1 MARIAERVLMPEI
14 QQATDLPEQQHS
26 FRKGHSTVTAVST
39 LVEDVIDGF
48 NEKRL
53 PRRTIAVALD
63 LKKAFDT
70 VNLDQLIELILESR
84 LTAHTK
90 KWLSNYLRGRKQRTD
105 LDGVLSKA
113 AVIKTG
119 VPQGSVL
126 SPTLFAWYLQ
136 DIPQPKDE
144 QVKLIIY
151 ADDITIYAQSTDR
164 KDAGARIN
172 RYLDE
177 LSPYLKKK
185 QLFVSTGKCASI
197 LFSTWSKEWK
207 EPLGIK
213 LSNADIPTV
222 DSLKLLG
229 VTLDHSLTF
238 NEHIKGVNQ
247 KALKRTNAIKAI
259 CSRKH
264 GLKRKEGT
272 TIYKAML
279 KSTLNYGA
287 ATWAPNVSETN
298 WKKLE
303 ARQNDGLR
311 AVTGCLK
318 MSPVDHIRTE
328 TMCIPI
334 KENCNM
340 IACQF
345 AAEALQNPGHPC
357 HMKTKKDS
365 SARQVRK

>member
-1 MARIAERVLMPEI
+1 MVRC
-14 QQATDLPEQQHS
+14 
-26 FRKGHSTVTAVST
+26 
-39 LVEDVIDGF
+39 
-48 NEKRL
+48 
-53 PRRTIAVALD
+53 
-63 LKKAFDT
+63 LK
-70 VNLDQLIELILESR
+70 QL
-84 LTAHTK
+84 
-90 KWLSNYLRGRKQRTD
+90 LS
-105 LDGVLSKA
+105 
-113 AVIKTG
+113 TG

-151 ADDITIYAQSTDR
+151 ADEITIYAQSTDR
-164 KDAGARIN
+164 KDAGTRIN

-213 LSNADIPTV
+213 LGNADIPTV

-303 ARQNDGLR
+303 ARQNDG
-311 AVTGCLK
+311 
-318 MSPVDHIRTE
+318 S
-328 TMCIPI
+328 
-334 KENCNM
+334 
-340 IACQF
+340 
-345 AAEALQNPGHPC
+345 
-357 HMKTKKDS
+357 
-365 SARQVRK
+365 